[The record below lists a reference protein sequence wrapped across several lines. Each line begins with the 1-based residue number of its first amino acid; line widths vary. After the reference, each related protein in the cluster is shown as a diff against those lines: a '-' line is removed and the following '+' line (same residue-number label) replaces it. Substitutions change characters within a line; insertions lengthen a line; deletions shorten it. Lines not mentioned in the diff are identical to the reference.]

1 MIKVYACQD
10 CRLVEVSSTDL
21 RGSPEKIVWIDIVS
35 PTQEE
40 REIVEK
46 FLSIKIPSKEEMEE
60 IESSSRM
67 YKEHETL
74 FMTVT
79 IVRRENGHHKI
90 IYNTFMMQKDRLAT
104 IRYDEIP
111 HFTTF
116 LKLATTKPPCP
127 LSNPLD
133 LVLGMVEALI
143 EKIADT
149 LEAISGNIETT
160 SQKIFVNEAQK
171 HKNLHEAL
179 VRMGLQG
186 EANSKTRDSLS
197 SVTRMMGFLKFNMS
211 LDDQKKFENRLV
223 TINLDLSDL
232 KDHSSFL
239 GHKIS
244 FILDATLG
252 LINIEQNDIIK
263 IFSIAAVV
271 LLPPTL
277 VASVYGMNFKTLP
290 ELNWVWGYPFALIL
304 MIFSAILPYFYFK
317 RRGWL

>member
-10 CRLVEVSSTDL
+10 CRLVEVSSDNFKS
-21 RGSPEKIVWIDIVS
+21 SPEKIVWIDIVS

-40 REIVEK
+40 REAVEK
-46 FLSIKIPSKEEMEE
+46 FLSIKIPTKEEMEE

-67 YKEHETL
+67 YKENETL

-79 IVRRENGHHKI
+79 IVRRENGNHKI
-90 IYNTFMMQKDRLAT
+90 IYNTFMMQQDRLAT

-111 HFTTF
+111 HFNTF
-116 LKLATTKPPCP
+116 LKLAATKPPCP
-127 LSNPLD
+127 LNTSLE

-143 EKIADT
+143 EKIADM

-160 SQKIFVNEAQK
+160 SQKIFVAEAQK
-171 HKNLHEAL
+171 NKDLREAL

-186 EANSKTRDSLS
+186 EGNSKTRDSLS
-197 SVTRMMGFLKFNMS
+197 SITRMMGFLKFNMS
-211 LDDQKKFENRLV
+211 LEDQKKFENRLV

-277 VASVYGMNFKTLP
+277 VASIYGMNFKIIP
-290 ELNWVWGYPFALIL
+290 ELNWILGYPFALVL
-304 MIFSAILPYFYFK
+304 MVVSAVLPYLYFK